1 MYSVKSIEGKERQ
14 IEIKKGK
21 LTLDGVPLDWNL
33 SGISEHHYHLI
44 SGNKSYHVELVK
56 ADYKV
61 KELTIKVE
69 NEQFDLQVKDK
80 MDLLLEKMGIA
91 TLANSAIAEV
101 KAPMPGLILDV
112 LAAPGQEVKKGD
124 PLMILEAMK
133 MENVLKAQGE
143 GLISSIEVAKGDSVE
158 KNQVLIKF

>member
-1 MYSVKSIEGKERQ
+1 MYSVKSTEGKERQ

-21 LTLDGVPLDWNL
+21 LTLDGDPLDWNL
-33 SGISEHHYHLI
+33 SKISGHHYHLI
-44 SGNKSYHVELVK
+44 SGNKPYHVELVK
-56 ADYKV
+56 ADYKA
-61 KELTIKVE
+61 KELTVKVE

-80 MDLLLEKMGIA
+80 MDLLLEKMGIS
-91 TLANSAIAEV
+91 TMANSAIAEV

-112 LAAPGQEVKKGD
+112 LAEPGQEVKKGD
-124 PLMILEAMK
+124 QLMILEAMK

-143 GLISSIEVAKGDSVE
+143 GVISSIEVAKGDSVE